1 MDINKY
7 VGLPYNRDSFDCA
20 DFAILIQRDLFGR
33 DVKLPAARPRIN
45 TGGQRHIQ
53 SISQQYAERTDSP
66 KDGDLVLLAQLGKT
80 RATHI
85 GVYFWLDH
93 AAWVLHC
100 TEAVGYSV
108 CQRVS
113 DLGDACL
120 QVEGYYRI
128 LDCYPHS

>member
-1 MDINKY
+1 MNINKY
-7 VGLPYNRDSFDCA
+7 VGLSYNREKYDCA
-20 DFAILIQRDLFGR
+20 DFAIQVQRELFGR
-33 DVKLPAARPRIN
+33 EVSLPAARPRIH
-45 TGGQRHIQ
+45 TGGQRHLQ

-66 KDGDLVLLAQLGKT
+66 RDGDLVLMAQLGRKH
-80 RATHI
+80 ATHI
-85 GVYFWLDH
+85 GVYFWRDH

-120 QVEGYYRI
+120 QVEGYYR
-128 LDCYPHS
+128 LDKLQEG